1 VEPRAPPGRRRAM
14 SDQPVN
20 DCWNRI
26 GVRGDVSCPELQR
39 HVHCHN
45 CPVHAAAA
53 LTLLDHEPPAGT
65 NAGWTAHFAEPLAR
79 AAAETVPLFVFRVGA
94 DWLAMPAPLV
104 AEVAPERTVHSLPH
118 RRRGAL
124 LGVVNVHGALV
135 VCVSLGA
142 VLGLDAAPAHAAP
155 RPFTRGRLLLIQHGA
170 LRAVCPVD
178 EVSGIH
184 RVEPTALVETPAAV
198 AGTRACV
205 TRVWTR
211 REDTVGVLD
220 EALFGQALRRS

>member
-1 VEPRAPPGRRRAM
+1 M
-14 SDQPVN
+14 SDQPIN

-53 LTLLDHEPPAGT
+53 LALLDREPPAGT
-65 NAGWTAHFAEPLAR
+65 NAAWTAHFAEPLAVT
-79 AAAETVPLFVFRVGA
+79 AAETVPIFVFRVGA
-94 DWLAMPAPLV
+94 DWLAMPAALV
-104 AEVAPERTVHSLPH
+104 TEVAPERTIHSLPH
-118 RRRGAL
+118 RRRGGM

-135 VCVSLGA
+135 ACLSLGSI
-142 VLGLDAAPAHAAP
+142 LGLEDAPDTAGA
-155 RPFTRGRLLLIQHGA
+155 RPFARGRMLLIQHGDLHA
-170 LRAVCPVD
+170 ACPVD

-184 RVEPTALVETPAAV
+184 RVEPGALIETPASV
-198 AGTRACV
+198 AGARACI
-205 TRVWTR
+205 TRVWMR

-220 EALFGQALRRS
+220 ESLLAQALRRSVA